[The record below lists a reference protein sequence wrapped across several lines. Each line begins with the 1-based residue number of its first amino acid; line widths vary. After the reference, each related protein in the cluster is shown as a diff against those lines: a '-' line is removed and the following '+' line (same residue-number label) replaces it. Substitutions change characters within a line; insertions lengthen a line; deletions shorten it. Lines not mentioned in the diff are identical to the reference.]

1 MSRQLI
7 LVSVLSAA
15 LLAPALAFAQE
26 DTGNTPPPPP
36 SQNDNGGRG
45 NRGNRRWD
53 PQQMR
58 QRMETRMKEQ
68 LKVTDDEWKVIQP
81 KLQKVFEARRD
92 AMGGMFG
99 FRRNRDDNN
108 QNQPQSAVQKA
119 AHDLQQSLDNSSASA
134 EDIANKLQALRDAKE
149 KAKTDLASA
158 QKDLKDVL
166 TQRQEAV
173 LVMMGILD

>member
-1 MSRQLI
+1 MSRQMI

-15 LLAPALAFAQE
+15 LLAPALAFAQQ
-26 DTGNTPPPPP
+26 DTGNAPPPPP

-45 NRGNRRWD
+45 NRGRRFD

-58 QRMETRMKEQ
+58 QRFESRIKEQ
-68 LKVTDDEWKVIQP
+68 LKATDDEWKVIQP

-92 AMGGMFG
+92 TMGGRMFG
-99 FRRNRDDNN
+99 FRRNRDGN

-119 AHDLQQSLDNSSASA
+119 AHELRQTLDNSSASA
-134 EDIANKLQALRDAKE
+134 EDIASKLQALRDARE
-149 KAKTDLASA
+149 KAKTELVSA

-173 LVMMGILD
+173 LVMMDILD

>member
-1 MSRQLI
+1 MSRPLI

-26 DTGNTPPPPP
+26 DNGNAPPPPP
-36 SQNDNGGRG
+36 SQNDNGGNHG
-45 NRGNRRWD
+45 NHHAN
-53 PQQMR
+53 QQQFR
-58 QRMETRMKEQ
+58 EHFEKRLKEN

-92 AMGGMFG
+92 TMGGMFG
-99 FRRNRDDNN
+99 PRRNHDDNN
-108 QNQPQSAVQKA
+108 QPKSAVQKA
-119 AHDLQQSLDNSSASA
+119 AHDLQKTLDNTNASA
-134 EDIANKLQALRDAKE
+134 DDIAKQLQDLRDARE
-149 KAKTDLASA
+149 KAKANLASA